1 MLEKVEKW
9 KSYLKSD
16 PTEWL
21 LEEHN
26 PSVRYFTLIEIM
38 NQNESDSKVK
48 EAKEKIMAEG
58 IAPKILSK
66 QKDGGY
72 WEMAENFYI
81 RTKYKGTVWQ
91 IIVLAE
97 LGADGRDKRI
107 QKTCEFILENS
118 QDKSSGSFAY
128 YNNGNGGDQNK
139 ILPCLT
145 GNMLWSLIKFG
156 YLTDS
161 RIQQGINWIVNYQR
175 FDDGLEP
182 APDKWPYNVGSKKG
196 EACWGKHTCYMCVV
210 KNLKA
215 LSEIPT
221 NMRTEGVR
229 NVIKKAVEYLLVHH
243 IYKQSHNLNAIAKQE
258 WTQFGFPLMWKTDA
272 LEVLE
277 ILTRLGCKDDRM
289 QDAIDLI
296 ISKQNE
302 NGRWILEKTFN
313 GRMQA
318 NIEQKG
324 KESKWL
330 TLKAMKVLKGFYN

>member
-1 MLEKVEKW
+1 VLEKVEKW

-91 IIVLAE
+91 IIALAE